1 MGIDGVWDVFF
12 GPYKYI
18 TQTVF
23 KIKLSINIQ
32 GVTLEIGLDSILK
45 ISHTNQGQAK
55 DTLETM
61 SSKATPCKYPT
72 AHFKIKLMSPIHN
85 FCLF

>member
-1 MGIDGVWDVFF
+1 MVSGIFSLV
-12 GPYKYI
+12 YKYS

-45 ISHTNQGQAK
+45 IHINTNQSQAK
-55 DTLETM
+55 GTLETM

>member
-12 GPYKYI
+12 GPYKYS

-45 ISHTNQGQAK
+45 ISH
-55 DTLETM
+55 
-61 SSKATPCKYPT
+61 KY
-72 AHFKIKLMSPIHN
+72 
-85 FCLF
+85 